1 MIYTNEIERMR
12 EDAKST
18 INLAVKCA
26 EKGHNHVLQSHSI
39 SSIKLLELTSEL
51 LNFRKKFGEFE
62 GIEK

>member
-1 MIYTNEIERMR
+1 MIYTDEIKRMR
-12 EDAKST
+12 DDAEST
-18 INLAVKCA
+18 INLSIKCA
-26 EKGHNHVLQSHSI
+26 KKGHNHILQSHTI